1 MKSHQNNTKS
11 FDELS
16 FLGQAK
22 SISAQILSLEKA
34 IRAHEARAIKREE
47 NGASTLKARRIAQ
60 VRRMLSRL
68 GK

>member
-11 FDELS
+11 FEELTFS
-16 FLGQAK
+16 GQAK

-34 IRAHEARAIKREE
+34 IKAHERRAVKEMKI
-47 NGASTLKARRIAQ
+47 GASTLKARRIVQ